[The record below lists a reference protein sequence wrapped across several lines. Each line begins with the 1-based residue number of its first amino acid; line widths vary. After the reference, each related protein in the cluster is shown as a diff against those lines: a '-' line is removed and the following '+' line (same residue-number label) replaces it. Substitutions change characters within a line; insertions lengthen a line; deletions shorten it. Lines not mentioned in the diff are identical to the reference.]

1 MNRDRRVT
9 ITVGLQGP
17 GRVAATADTS
27 AGTLAAGTYR
37 YVVTAVM
44 SDSAESNT
52 STRVSATVAGGTD
65 QIVLRWNPVPGAASY
80 KIYRGT
86 TNLRKD
92 SNRVETPAGPP
103 ATFTDDGTKLPGSRT
118 KPPS

>member
-80 KIYRGT
+80 KIYPAT
-86 TNLRKD
+86 TNLL
-92 SNRVETPAGPP
+92 NPINPPQPPP
-103 ATFTDDGTKLPGSRT
+103 APPPTFPNHPT
-118 KPPS
+118 